1 MKLLFVMGD
10 DEEEEN
16 LIIFT
21 ERKHLWFDLTSNL
34 TYQSNLRTKAKKKEK
49 ILISIQSSI
58 HKHYINGFYL
68 LVANWIFFFVVGK
81 QQNS

>member
-1 MKLLFVMGD
+1 MGD
-10 DEEEEN
+10 DEEEEEN

-21 ERKHLWFDLTSNL
+21 KRKHLWFDLPDVSIKFANES
-34 TYQSNLRTKAKKKEK
+34 QKK

-58 HKHYINGFYL
+58 HKHYINGFHL

>member
-34 TYQSNLRTKAKKKEK
+34 TYQSNLRTKAKKK

-58 HKHYINGFYL
+58 HKHYINGFHL
-68 LVANWIFFFVVGK
+68 LVANWIFFIFVVGK